1 MHSADGMLLG
11 SLLIYDMREVCMT
24 DRPMRGMRDY
34 IVRVVLGTLAGD
46 VQIVHKF
53 DFGKLADEDEE
64 EIHALCDVVY
74 DLIFLDTEFIPGDDE
89 WNEGLAADKNVF
101 KQGVLGRSV
110 RAAVKAALAFRSLTT
125 RDDV

>member
-1 MHSADGMLLG
+1 MH
-11 SLLIYDMREVCMT
+11 
-24 DRPMRGMRDY
+24 DRPSDAGYARLHRASGAEK
-34 IVRVVLGTLAGD
+34 LAGD

-53 DFGKLADEDEE
+53 DFVKLADEDEE

-74 DLIFLDTEFIPGDDE
+74 DFIFLDTEFILGDDE
-89 WNEGLAADKNVF
+89 WNERLAADKNVF
-101 KQGVLGRSV
+101 KQGVLSGSVRSV